1 MLNNNKIINKIKK
14 FKKLRLKFILLK
26 NKIKYNKKKIRK
38 LITNSSMIY

>member
-14 FKKLRLKFILLK
+14 LKKLRLKLILLK

-38 LITNSSMIY
+38 LTTNNNIIY

>member
-14 FKKLRLKFILLK
+14 LKKLRLKLILLK

-38 LITNSSMIY
+38 LTTNNSIIY

>member
-14 FKKLRLKFILLK
+14 LKKLRLKLILLK

-38 LITNSSMIY
+38 LITNNSIIY